1 MLYPHCLLSWS
12 TASKVN
18 HNKHYLGLPD
28 TFCILSFLLPTRQS
42 SRSWPDRHNT
52 PLLWIQKL
60 ILGEP
65 VGERSHLSTGVAK
78 VEDVYLQL
86 LGVIFAGMQKELRR
100 DRQRR
105 DSQCLRGTEPWF
117 MPTSLPSTL
126 GAMSVSSQLQELL
139 QLFFFKLI
147 WHEFLSPT
155 IQGFLNIQH
164 H

>member
-1 MLYPHCLLSWS
+1 MNPAHPNQNWIESHLMLYPHCLLSWS

-78 VEDVYLQL
+78 VEDMYLQL

-100 DRQRR
+100 DRQKR
-105 DSQCLRGTEPWF
+105 DKVSVLEEPSLGSCLHLF
-117 MPTSLPSTL
+117 
-126 GAMSVSSQLQELL
+126 L
-139 QLFFFKLI
+139 QLL
-147 WHEFLSPT
+147 ELCQFL
-155 IQGFLNIQH
+155 LNSRSCYNYFSLS
-164 H
+164 